1 MTVTLESDL
10 RSVVFW
16 VHRWIIHITGAWYR
30 RTVDVLSRAVM
41 LNVTLLSRVG
51 MQADDGT
58 ALV

>member
-1 MTVTLESDL
+1 M
-10 RSVVFW
+10 R
-16 VHRWIIHITGAWYR
+16 IIHITGAWYR

-51 MQADDGT
+51 MQADDST